1 MMNCFLVFF
10 LQGAQGGIGST
21 LVLLMPMVFIVILYQ
36 FMIAKPQRE
45 QRRVHEEMLK
55 NLKAGDKVITNSGI
69 YGTVTELNEKDP
81 EVVQLRIAE
90 AVKINIARNA
100 ISALQEAK
108 TAKES
113 EKK

>member
-1 MMNCFLVFF
+1 MFF

-21 LVLLMPMVFIVILYQ
+21 LVLLMPMVFIIILYQ

-45 QRRVHEEMLK
+45 QRRIHEEMLK
-55 NLKAGDKVITNSGI
+55 NLKTGDKVITNSGI
-69 YGTVTELNEKDP
+69 YGTVTELSEKEP
-81 EVVQLRIAE
+81 EIVQLRIAE

-108 TAKES
+108 TTKES

>member
-1 MMNCFLVFF
+1 MNVFAIILF
-10 LQGAQGGIGST
+10 QGSQGSISST
-21 LVLLMPMVFIVILYQ
+21 LVLLMPMVFIIILYQ

-45 QRRVHEEMLK
+45 QKRVHDEMLK
-55 NLKAGDKVITNSGI
+55 NLKPGDKVITSSGI
-69 YGTVTELNEKDP
+69 YGTITELNEKDP
-81 EVVQLRIAE
+81 EIVQLRIAE
-90 AVKINIARNA
+90 AVKINISRNA

>member
-1 MMNCFLVFF
+1 MNLLVMFF

-21 LVLLMPMVFIVILYQ
+21 LVLLMPMVFIIILYQ

-45 QRRVHEEMLK
+45 QRRIHEEMLK
-55 NLKAGDKVITNSGI
+55 NLKTGDKVITNSGI
-69 YGTVTELNEKDP
+69 YGTVTELSEKEP
-81 EVVQLRIAE
+81 EIVQLRIAE

-108 TAKES
+108 TTKES

>member
-1 MMNCFLVFF
+1 MFF

-21 LVLLMPMVFIVILYQ
+21 LVLLMPMVFIIILYQ

-45 QRRVHEEMLK
+45 QRRIHEEMLK
-55 NLKAGDKVITNSGI
+55 NLKTGDKVVTNSGI
-69 YGTVTELNEKDP
+69 YGTVTELSEKEP
-81 EVVQLRIAE
+81 EIVQLRIAE

-108 TAKES
+108 TTKES